1 MNRQNIKK
9 LYYSISEISDILD
22 IKQSVIR
29 YWEGEFKEL
38 KPQKNRAGNRI
49 YKKDDI
55 AIIRL
60 IRHYMHE
67 KHLSIQETK
76 EMIMHL
82 KSEDL
87 FKRKLDELTPP
98 EADSEKENVEITDN
112 KGQEPSPSD
121 DGKRIEEEKGEDK
134 EDQETEDTDDDI
146 LFPVEEIPEVSKKDD
161 LPEIVEKKD
170 RKVPEEEQ
178 EDDVQ
183 EQEEAPSKMQDEDIP
198 EEKEELEGQ
207 SRDEMRELLKKI
219 SANIRDIIDIL
230 HENK

>member
-1 MNRQNIKK
+1 MSPKNIKK
-9 LYYSISEISDILD
+9 LYYSISEIGEMLD

-55 AIIRL
+55 AVIRL
-60 IRHYMHE
+60 IRYYMHE
-67 KHLSIQETK
+67 KHLSIQETR

-98 EADSEKENVEITDN
+98 ETDEMEITEEPEQEKRDDLSTDDTES
-112 KGQEPSPSD
+112 GQEEMD
-121 DGKRIEEEKGEDK
+121 EDNEEE
-134 EDQETEDTDDDI
+134 I
-146 LFPVEEIPEVSKKDD
+146 LFPVEEIPEISKKDD

-170 RKVPEEEQ
+170 EEEGKEEAADDVPEQNVVPSAAEEEQ
-178 EDDVQ
+178 
-183 EQEEAPSKMQDEDIP
+183 IN
-198 EEKEELEGQ
+198 EEKEVVYDD
-207 SRDEMRELLKKI
+207 SREEMRKLLKKI
-219 SANIRDIIDIL
+219 SSNIRDIIDIL
-230 HENK
+230 NEKK